1 MFYMFRCVKGILIIM
16 YELVLPVS
24 ALISLILSAWYSL
37 IVGIL
42 NLPFLCLYWVASVF
56 TESAMAFVGVFQSV
70 AATARQVSKVF
81 APVANED
88 TRETTM
94 TVLQLLT

>member
-1 MFYMFRCVKGILIIM
+1 MFYMFRCVKGILIIL

-24 ALISLILSAWYSL
+24 ALISLLLSAWYSL

-42 NLPFLCLYWVASVF
+42 NLPFICLYMIASFF
-56 TESAMAFVGVFQSV
+56 TESAMAFVGVFYSV
-70 AATARQVSKVF
+70 AATAKQVSKVLS
-81 APVANED
+81 PVANED

-94 TVLQLLT
+94 TIL